1 MKATDGEEL
10 HSRQRSKKYEKSIE
24 KPRALCYYDYE
35 KIYTKA
41 GGVQILNRS
50 NLKREKLL
58 QKIKAFRLLDDDFM
72 SKVFEDDI
80 ECTEFLLHI
89 IMDKP
94 DLKVQEVR
102 TQYSIKNLLGR
113 SVRLDIHAVD
123 DMQKKYNIEIQR
135 VDKGA
140 GAKRARYNSSVIDVN
155 SLPAGTEFDELPET
169 YVIFITENDV
179 MGGNEP
185 IYHIDRIVKETGK
198 SFGDEA
204 HIIYVNG
211 AYRDGSP
218 LGLLMHDFACTNP
231 ADMYYKILA
240 DKTRYFKEDEKGVA
254 AMCKIMEDL
263 IDSEKKESALRLLK
277 LGKLSNKEIAESLE
291 LDVEVVNA
299 LDEEQKA
306 VTY

>member
-1 MKATDGEEL
+1 MNQSD
-10 HSRQRSKKYEKSIE
+10 
-24 KPRALCYYDYE
+24 
-35 KIYTKA
+35 
-41 GGVQILNRS
+41 
-50 NLKREKLL
+50 LKREVLI

-123 DMQKKYNIEIQR
+123 SAEKKYNIEIQR
-135 VDKGA
+135 EDKGA
-140 GAKRARYNSSVIDVN
+140 GSKRARYNSSVMDAN
-155 SLPAGTEFDELPET
+155 SLKAGADFDDLPET

-179 MGGNEP
+179 MGGSEP
-185 IYHIDRIVKETGK
+185 IYHVDRIVKETGK
-198 SFGDEA
+198 PFDDEA

-211 AYRDGSP
+211 AYRDESP

-231 ADMYYKILA
+231 ADMHYKILA
-240 DKTRYFKEDEKGVA
+240 DKTRFFKENEKGVA
-254 AMCKIMEDL
+254 AMCKVVEDL
-263 IDSEKKESALRLLK
+263 CNDAKIEEKRETAKRCLQ
-277 LGKLSNKEIAESLE
+277 LGKLSVEEIALCSGLSIE
-291 LDVEVVNA
+291 EVKA
-299 LDEEQKA
+299 LKEMQLA
-306 VTY
+306 